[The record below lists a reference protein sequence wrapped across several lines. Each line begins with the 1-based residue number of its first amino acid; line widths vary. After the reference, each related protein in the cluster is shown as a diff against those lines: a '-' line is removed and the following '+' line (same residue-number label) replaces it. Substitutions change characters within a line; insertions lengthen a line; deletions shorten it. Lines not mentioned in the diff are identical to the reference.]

1 MARQRKLWFALGTVV
16 VILAAAYY
24 WLFLEDPKLEGR
36 FAIDLAEVRRLAVS
50 MPGEGPRDIRFEH
63 VMDFMAPA
71 AATVTGDS
79 WKQSTMWGIAYQLVY
94 PDHTAIL
101 DTAMSAEQAKAFGT
115 VTGYYQEA
123 FARLTQALSQASL
136 IFVTHEH
143 PDHIGGLAAHP
154 GLARMARASVKLT
167 REQVAHSTEPAR
179 LPEGPYQLVEYRA
192 YHALAPGIVLIKNP
206 GHTPGS
212 QMVFVRKSDG
222 TELLFLGDVAWVMR
236 NVDLVRSKPR
246 YIANKIGEKRE
257 EVLPQLAA
265 VRALMLV
272 EPKLVVVPGHDGGV
286 ITDLVKRGVLQE
298 GFQ

>member
-1 MARQRKLWFALGTVV
+1 MARQRKLWFALGAVV

-24 WLFLEDPKLEGR
+24 WLFLENPRLEGK
-36 FAIDLAEVRRLAVS
+36 FAIDLVEVRRLAVS
-50 MPGEGPRDIRFEH
+50 MPGAGPRDIRYEH
-63 VMDFMAPA
+63 VMDFKAPE

-79 WKQSTMWGIAYQLVY
+79 WKQSTMWGVAYQIVY

-101 DTAMSAEQAKAFGT
+101 DTAMTADQGKAMGS
-115 VTGYYQEA
+115 VTGYYPEA
-123 FARLTQALSQASL
+123 YSRLTLAMSKASL

-154 GLARMARASVKLT
+154 ELGRLAGSSVKLT
-167 REQVAHSTEPAR
+167 REQVANSTEPAK
-179 LPEGPYQLVEYRA
+179 LPEGPYQLVEYGA

-222 TELLFLGDVAWVMR
+222 TELLFLGDVAWVIR

-265 VRALMLV
+265 VRALMRD
-272 EPKLVVVPGHDGGV
+272 EPKLVIVPGHDGGV
-286 ITDLVKRGVLQE
+286 IADLVKRGVLQV